1 MVQGNALHVAA
12 RYTEAARTFERALTT
27 LRASGNATQAQ
38 LAENFESLG
47 ATYADAGMP
56 TRAYEEYQRALKAIA
71 QVEGIES
78 LSYAAVFATAVDLF
92 RPADVGNEAVS
103 RLRSALALHSRTGSA
118 DQLVP
123 IRISLCHILSE
134 KKRLG
139 EAEAVLVDGLA
150 DLAARPAKTSRG
162 KAFLMNE
169 LAVLRFKQGRYE
181 QALKLNSEYLRYLEE
196 TLGPNHPY
204 LVVGWN
210 NVASVY
216 VKLGRLS
223 EAVSAYESSLSLADR
238 LLEPGDPERW
248 ALVANYAFALRK
260 LGRKSEAKVFERK
273 ANEIR
278 DNLNRLDGSGL
289 TVSANAFRDQK

>member
-1 MVQGNALHVAA
+1 
-12 RYTEAARTFERALTT
+12 
-27 LRASGNATQAQ
+27 
-38 LAENFESLG
+38 
-47 ATYADAGMP
+47 
-56 TRAYEEYQRALKAIA
+56 
-71 QVEGIES
+71 
-78 LSYAAVFATAVDLF
+78 
-92 RPADVGNEAVS
+92 
-103 RLRSALALHSRTGSA
+103 
-118 DQLVP
+118 
-123 IRISLCHILSE
+123 
-134 KKRLG
+134 
-139 EAEAVLVDGLA
+139 
-150 DLAARPAKTSRG
+150 
-162 KAFLMNE
+162 
-169 LAVLRFKQGRYE
+169 
-181 QALKLNSEYLRYLEE
+181 LEE